1 MSSQA
6 VWIRSLTSL
15 PLLTDFLKHSSN
27 LSSVKGHPP
36 LKRKKTRAVTKQ
48 QENFT
53 TSASSGRVY
62 QILFTPPSHKKRL
75 TLLELYGKWTEIRD
89 YFRNAIDF
97 FFFGSFTGNLV
108 KICFPKQS
116 ESWYYVQSGKLP
128 TYPSPK
134 PTFCAKSEVSV
145 NAGLTEG

>member
-15 PLLTDFLKHSSN
+15 PLLTDFLKHSCN

-62 QILFTPPSHKKRL
+62 QILFTPPSHKKKVDTKL
-75 TLLELYGKWTEIRD
+75 IELCGKW
-89 YFRNAIDF
+89 
-97 FFFGSFTGNLV
+97 
-108 KICFPKQS
+108 S
-116 ESWYYVQSGKLP
+116 ELRIKRGWV
-128 TYPSPK
+128 
-134 PTFCAKSEVSV
+134 
-145 NAGLTEG
+145 